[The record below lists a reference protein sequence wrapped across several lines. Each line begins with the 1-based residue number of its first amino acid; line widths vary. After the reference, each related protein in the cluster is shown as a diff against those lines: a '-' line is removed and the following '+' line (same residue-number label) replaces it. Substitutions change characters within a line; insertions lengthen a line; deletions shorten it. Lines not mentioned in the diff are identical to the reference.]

1 MVSNQ
6 FTQRPLP
13 PELAKDD
20 ARRARR
26 APPPHTA
33 VPVWPGS
40 RQSPPYGHTTKRH
53 PQPCMAEDGARRAR
67 RALPLHTAGLEWPGA
82 QQSPPCG
89 HTPTRHPQPCMAPP
103 GSHASSPK
111 TKGCHSATADSEAR
125 THVIPRARHPSLP
138 WEAPHPFPT
147 SRSVLAA
154 QNRRGGIVFVRPVL
168 LIKKDPILPTR
179 KQDRDEAIY
188 SGEVQT
194 RCLVRLQ
201 EKGGRDHPDREVRVG
216 ASTQSAWRSDSP
228 Q

>member
-1 MVSNQ
+1 MVVNQ

-33 VPVWPGS
+33 VLVWPGS
-40 RQSPPYGHTTKRH
+40 RQRPPYGHTPKRH
-53 PQPCMAEDGARRAR
+53 PQPCMTKDGARRAR
-67 RALPLHTAGLEWPGA
+67 RALPPHTAGLVWSGA
-82 QQSPPCG
+82 QQSPLCD

-168 LIKKDPILPTR
+168 LIKRTPF
-179 KQDRDEAIY
+179 
-188 SGEVQT
+188 S
-194 RCLVRLQ
+194 LQ
-201 EKGGRDHPDREVRVG
+201 ESKIVTRLYILEKSRHVVSYVCKRREVEIILIEK
-216 ASTQSAWRSDSP
+216 
-228 Q
+228 